1 MEENRHI
8 EVKVIINN
16 INDRDSISISSNTDG
31 HMEQDLQQ
39 MPVTGGII
47 ENFNV
52 ICNDR
57 DHGEQYFR
65 EIYNLPQSQESSL
78 EDTASQFFIETEANS
93 NTKNVC
99 KFLRKYAML
108 LYLIIITLT
117 DAVEHQ
123 DPGVI
128 LEDDHSND
136 LHSNLKKIYN
146 CYKNRKIAK
155 QIFFNVVFSD
165 NCRFENQ
172 LLPDRRF
179 TASDT
184 IEEFF

>member
-117 DAVEHQ
+117 DAV
-123 DPGVI
+123 
-128 LEDDHSND
+128 
-136 LHSNLKKIYN
+136 
-146 CYKNRKIAK
+146 
-155 QIFFNVVFSD
+155 FVVD
-165 NCRFENQ
+165 
-172 LLPDRRF
+172 F
-179 TASDT
+179 TAHHISVSLIPFIFYIFHEKHYKDIQAFIRT
-184 IEEFF
+184 SVISYSSVPDLYFYS